1 MVKPLAVV
9 AVGGNALI
17 QDEQRNSIPD
27 QYVAVMES
35 VQHIVDMVEA
45 GWDLVL
51 THGNG
56 PQVALFCAALNSP
69 VTKFLRFHLI
79 TPWVIHKVQLATCSR
94 KHCITNSL
102 AVA

>member
-45 GWDLVL
+45 GWDLV
-51 THGNG
+51 
-56 PQVALFCAALNSP
+56 P
-69 VTKFLRFHLI
+69 KFLRFHLI

-94 KHCITNSL
+94 KHCITNWL

>member
-17 QDEQRNSIPD
+17 QDDQHNSIPD

-56 PQVALFCAALNSP
+56 PQVALFCVALNLL
-69 VTKFLRFHLI
+69 VTKFLRFRLI
-79 TPWVIHKVQLATCSR
+79 TPWVIHKAQLATCSR
-94 KHCITNSL
+94 RRCITNSL

>member
-17 QDEQRNSIPD
+17 QDDKRNSIPD

-45 GWDLVL
+45 GWELVL

-56 PQVALFCAALNSP
+56 PQVGFILRRSELAS
-69 VTKFLRFHLI
+69 TKFLRFLWI
-79 TPWVIHKVQLATCSR
+79 TPWVIPKAPLDTCSR
-94 KHCITNSL
+94 KRCITNWL

>member
-51 THGNG
+51 THGTDRLL
-56 PQVALFCAALNSP
+56 PASVARLGQAARSGK
-69 VTKFLRFHLI
+69 T
-79 TPWVIHKVQLATCSR
+79 
-94 KHCITNSL
+94 
-102 AVA
+102 